1 MLGRI
6 LWLAALLLGLPAAAV
21 AGSQGLNQLKAG
33 AVDTSPHYKELHM
46 APSSCVAPCL
56 DYALSAELEDD
67 WVFAASPPSLR
78 SNDLY
83 PTLESAIILAPL
95 NHVRLIGDFIF
106 EPVKDPRPG
115 ESTAFADLGAYVD
128 QLYVEV
134 EYGAFNLQIGK
145 IHPSFGQAW
154 DVTPGLHATD
164 IPGNYELEERMGMG
178 MAYEFDALGF
188 DNVLQASLFTTD
200 RTVLSGSIFTHRP
213 RTTLSDGG
221 AGNTTGVSS
230 VSMTLDGCVGG
241 APVDCYADGELGY
254 NFGARFQRAGQGDAA
269 GELGFVAGANRTLT
283 LDDVTLRLF
292 GEVAFFRNFE
302 GSRDDALFL
311 TASSEL
317 DIDAISCSLAY
328 TLQQNL
334 SGGSDQLIELAAG
347 YNLGEA
353 YSLAGEEW
361 SIAVGYSFNR
371 NEGQDTHLIGV
382 LLTVDLNGSLPSAT
396 AGRRQRY

>member
-21 AGSQGLNQLKAG
+21 AASQGLNQLKAG

-46 APSSCVAPCL
+46 APSSCVAPCI
-56 DYALSAELEDD
+56 DYALSAELEND
-67 WVFAASPPSLR
+67 WVFAATPPSLR

-83 PTLESAIILAPL
+83 PTLESAIILTPL
-95 NHVRLIGDFIF
+95 SHVRLIGDFIF
-106 EPVKDPRPG
+106 EPVKDPPPG
-115 ESTAFADLGAYVD
+115 RSTAFADLGAYVD
-128 QLYVEV
+128 QLYLEV
-134 EYGAFNLQIGK
+134 EYGAFNLQAGK

-154 DVTPGLHATD
+154 DVAPGLHATD
-164 IPGNYELEERMGMG
+164 IPGNYELEERIGIG
-178 MAYEFDALGF
+178 AAYEFDALGL

-213 RTTLSDGG
+213 RTRLSDGG
-221 AGNTTGVSS
+221 AGNTAGVSS

-254 NFGARFQRAGQGDAA
+254 NLGARFQRPGEGDTA
-269 GELGFVAGANRTLT
+269 GELGFVAGANKTLIF
-283 LDDVTLRLF
+283 DDMTVRLF

-311 TASSEL
+311 TASTEL

-334 SGGSDQLIELAAG
+334 SGGSNQLVELAAG
-347 YNLGEA
+347 YDLGEA
-353 YSLAGEEW
+353 FSLVGEEW

-371 NEGQDTHLIGV
+371 NEGQDTHLIGI
-382 LLTVDLNGSLPSAT
+382 LFTVDLNGSLPSTT
-396 AGRRQRY
+396 AARRQRY